1 MHYRVVVGIIG
12 PLLVVFSLTLLV
24 PIFVAL
30 IYGESTIPTFG
41 AAFGITMTV
50 GLICCMA
57 YERDS
62 ELHSREGF
70 LITVLF
76 YIILGSCGAIPLWL
90 ASGVTGTFTDSAFE
104 SFSGL
109 TTTGATVLT
118 GIDELPRS
126 ILFYRQQL
134 QWLGGMGIIVLAVA
148 ILPMLR
154 VGGMQ
159 LYRTEVPGN
168 VKDRKL
174 KPRVAETAKVL
185 WFIYISM
192 TAICTVCYWIAGM
205 SLFDAICHAFSTV
218 AIGGFSTHDQSIGF
232 FDSIF
237 IESIAVVFMLLSGI
251 NFGLHYVAI
260 FHYKGLKLY
269 KNDDEVRLYIS
280 FIFAVTVIV
289 LSFLFL
295 YGAENGNSLREG
307 IFHAVSIA
315 TTTGFTTS
323 DYAKWPLFV
332 PVLLLFAA
340 FVGGCAGST
349 AGGIK
354 VYRILLIFR
363 QGVREIRRLIHPRGV
378 FQIKL
383 NGRLVP
389 DRVVDAVW
397 GFFAVYFAILVML
410 VLTTLATSGMDF
422 LTAFSAVGACLNNL
436 GPGLG
441 EVALNYQSIP
451 PATKW
456 TLILAMLFGRLEIFT
471 LLVLVAPRY
480 WRG

>member
-1 MHYRVVVGIIG
+1 MHYRAVVGITGI
-12 PLLVVFSLTLLV
+12 LLVVFSLTLLV

-30 IYGESTIPTFG
+30 VYGESTIPAFG

-50 GLICCMA
+50 GLICCIA
-57 YERDS
+57 YERGS

-90 ASGVTGTFTDSAFE
+90 ASGATETFTDAAFE

-159 LYRTEVPGN
+159 LYRTEIPGN
-168 VKDRKL
+168 VKDRKI
-174 KPRVAETAKVL
+174 KPRIAETAKVL
-185 WFIYISM
+185 WSIYIGM

-232 FDSIF
+232 FDSVF

-260 FHYKGLKLY
+260 FHDKRLKLY

-295 YGAENGNSLREG
+295 YGAETGNSLREG
-307 IFHAVSIA
+307 IFHTVSIA

-332 PVLLLFAA
+332 PVLLLSAA

-363 QGVREIRRLIHPRGV
+363 QGIREIRRLIHPRGI
-378 FQIKL
+378 FHIKL

-397 GFFAVYFAILVML
+397 GFFAVYFAILVIL

-451 PATKW
+451 SATKW

-471 LLVLVAPRY
+471 LLVLVAPGY